1 MKTLFLFISSVIVSV
16 ITFSF
21 SNTVCPTP
29 ATIHTQ
35 ANTESKWQR
44 GSIYEISF
52 LDGCPRMKGKE
63 ILLSVPLMEAIQ
75 TIRLDDNTSYGDFAI
90 GYKYI
95 EDEDL
100 YVANLL
106 DEFKEL

>member
-1 MKTLFLFISSVIVSV
+1 MRTFILSIVFSIISVVVS
-16 ITFSF
+16 FN
-21 SNTVCPTP
+21 NTVCPTP
-29 ATIHTQ
+29 ANIAKATPDWEI
-35 ANTESKWQR
+35 

-52 LDGCPRMKGKE
+52 SDGCPRIKDTE
-63 ILLSVPLMEAIQ
+63 VLLSVPLMDAVQ
-75 TIRLDDNTSYGDFAI
+75 TIRLDNNTSYGDFAI

-100 YVANLL
+100 YVANLI

>member
-75 TIRLDDNTSYGDFAI
+75 TIRLDNNTAYGDYTVE
-90 GYKYI
+90 YKYV

-100 YVANLL
+100 SIANLV
-106 DEFKEL
+106 DEIIEL

>member
-1 MKTLFLFISSVIVSV
+1 MKNFLFFAFATLAFAFVESDVDVES
-16 ITFSF
+16 
-21 SNTVCPTP
+21 VCPTS
-29 ATIHTQ
+29 AKISTDNQ
-35 ANTESKWQR
+35 WEC

-52 LDGCPRMKGKE
+52 LDGCPRIKGKE

-75 TIRLDDNTSYGDFAI
+75 TIRMDDNTAYGDFVI